1 MNTKS
6 ERIAKPPTALT
17 TVVTWAA
24 GTLAGFSLFT
34 SNSQVLEWASFNE
47 APQPQQKPCLV
58 RLRGKFVGVAKTVG
72 CWIWYAAGVGGAAR
86 AGGVL
91 VLLLADGAGVL
102 FGAELGLGGG
112 MLTTRYGGC
121 AGRSASGMYGCSCQP
136 RPEGPGWQ
144 IIDTGCGLD
153 GRPRGRTQ
161 VSSRGVRFDTDPEKP
176 RKVF

>member
-17 TVVTWAA
+17 TVVTWA

-47 APQPQQKPCLV
+47 APQPQQNPCLV
-58 RLRGKFVGVAKTVG
+58 RLRGKFVGVAKMVG

-121 AGRSASGMYGCSCQP
+121 AGRSASGMFVMFVPARGGGVA
-136 RPEGPGWQ
+136 E
-144 IIDTGCGLD
+144 
-153 GRPRGRTQ
+153 RGR
-161 VSSRGVRFDTDPEKP
+161 VPPSRGVDIERYSAAHRTPTP
-176 RKVF
+176 RNDAVLF

>member
-17 TVVTWAA
+17 TVVTRAV
-24 GTLAGFSLFT
+24 GTSAGFSLFT

-91 VLLLADGAGVL
+91 VLLADGAGVL

-121 AGRSASGMYGCSCQP
+121 AGRSASGMYGCAGRSASGMYGCSCQP

-144 IIDTGCGLD
+144 IMERQAPRSDTGFEPG
-153 GRPRGRTQ
+153 GH
-161 VSSRGVRFDTDPEKP
+161 V
-176 RKVF
+176 

>member
-17 TVVTWAA
+17 TVVTWAG

-47 APQPQQKPCLV
+47 APQPQQNPCLV

-121 AGRSASGMYGCSCQP
+121 AGRSASGMFVMFVPAS
-136 RPEGPGWQ
+136 
-144 IIDTGCGLD
+144 
-153 GRPRGRTQ
+153 GRGGGVAERGFAPFPC
-161 VSSRGVRFDTDPEKP
+161 RGVDIERYSAAHRTPTPRNDT
-176 RKVF
+176 VLF

>member
-17 TVVTWAA
+17 TVVTWAV

-47 APQPQQKPCLV
+47 APQPQQNPCLV

-121 AGRSASGMYGCSCQP
+121 AGRSASGMFVPAS
-136 RPEGPGWQ
+136 
-144 IIDTGCGLD
+144 
-153 GRPRGRTQ
+153 GRGGVAERGRAG
-161 VSSRGVRFDTDPEKP
+161 SAFPSRGVDIERYSAAHRTPTPRNDT
-176 RKVF
+176 VLF